1 MARPL
6 RIELPGGFHHVV
18 SHGNGRLWLYRNDK
32 QRVHFLNLLGSSA
45 FKYNTVVHAFVLM
58 TTHFHL
64 LIETP
69 FPNLSQFMRK
79 LLSDYAS
86 SYNRWHQRR
95 GSVFKSRYA
104 SYLIQDDSYYQVALR
119 YVYYNPVKAGII
131 KRPEEYRWS
140 SLYYMLHSRIAQK
153 EIDWYKCS
161 DLLALIGG
169 RQGLVDL
176 LKDKSQKPSII
187 YGKFIGDKEWAD
199 QILSEHDE
207 RLCDE
212 TSREREMRAGLVEP
226 MSVVKLV
233 ACEIGCDTPEIIN
246 GNNKEGRKL
255 CLYILQKDTALDA
268 RSTAAL
274 FGLSKWAVL
283 KAVQRMELKQK
294 TNREIEVLRAV
305 RRKMSRPDPEYE

>member
-6 RIELPGGFHHVV
+6 RIEIPGGFYHVM
-18 SHGNGRLWLYRNDK
+18 SHGNGRLWLYRNDR
-32 QRVHFLNLLGSSA
+32 QRIHFLNLLGSSA
-45 FKYNTVVHAFVLM
+45 FKYNIVVHAFVLM

-79 LLSDYAS
+79 LLSDYAAY
-86 SYNRWHQRR
+86 YNRWYQRR

-104 SYLIQDDSYYQVALR
+104 SYLIQDDSYYHVALR
-119 YVYYNPVKAGII
+119 YIYYNPVKARVV
-131 KRPEEYRWS
+131 KRPEEYRWT
-140 SLYYMLHSRIAQK
+140 SLYYILHQKIAHK
-153 EIDWYKCS
+153 EIGWYNCNG
-161 DLLALIGG
+161 LLELLGG

-176 LKDKSQKPSII
+176 LRDEGEEPSIV

-199 QILSEHDE
+199 HILSENAE

-212 TSREREMRAGLVEP
+212 TSKEREMRSGLVDP
-226 MSVVKLV
+226 MTVVRFV
-233 ACEIGCDTPEIIN
+233 ASELKCDAIEITN
-246 GNNKEGRKL
+246 GSNKEGRRL

-268 RSTAAL
+268 RSIAAL

-283 KAVQRMELKQK
+283 KAVQRMESKRK
-294 TNREIEVLRAV
+294 TNREKEVLRTL
-305 RRKMSRPDPEYE
+305 RRKMSNVQT